1 MFRNNNHKV
10 LQFSG
15 IFILLFMLVACNAKT
30 DNKKNQSKQN
40 NTSMNMDMPNMN
52 MDMSN
57 MPMDSSSSDTLNFV
71 LKPTNEYV
79 RSGVPLA
86 ALQRSE
92 EEIEVDALG
101 KVVYDTRQ
109 IGSISARISGRI
121 EKLYVRFRYQ
131 KISAGQKIMDIYSP
145 EILTAEENLLFLL
158 KNDQSNI
165 SLINASKQK
174 LLLLGMSEDQLN
186 KIILTQK
193 PDFTI
198 SVYSKYSG
206 HIHEAGAM
214 MGNAEQPA
222 PGAMRDI
229 SLITEELSLKEGMY
243 VQKGQTILSVYNPN
257 HAWAILNFY
266 GDKQAIIHTGSP
278 VRIVPETAPAK
289 DFRARVNFIEP
300 FYRKEN
306 KTVTARVYFDNSN
319 LQIPIGSQ
327 VRATIFGN
335 TESANWLPETA
346 VVSLGLD
353 KVVFIKHDIGFKAHK
368 VLTGITY
375 KNKIQVLQ
383 GLTAKDTVA
392 ANAQYLMDS
401 ESFIKVNE

>member
-1 MFRNNNHKV
+1 MFRNNKHKAF
-10 LQFSG
+10 QFSG
-15 IFILLFMLVACNAKT
+15 IFILLFLLVACNTKT
-30 DNKKNQSKQN
+30 DDKKNQAAKT
-40 NTSMNMDMPNMN
+40 NTAMNMDMPDMNMN
-52 MDMSN
+52 MSN
-57 MPMDSSSSDTLNFV
+57 TPTETVASDTLNFV

-86 ALQRSE
+86 SLQTSE

-101 KVVYDTRQ
+101 RVVYDTRQ

-121 EKLYVRFRYQ
+121 EKLYVRYRYQ
-131 KISAGQKIMDIYSP
+131 KVNAGEKIMDIYSP
-145 EILTAEENLLFLL
+145 EISTAEENLLFLL
-158 KNDQSNI
+158 KNDATNT
-165 SLINASKQK
+165 SLISAAKQK
-174 LLLLGMSEDQLN
+174 LLLLGMSEEQLN
-186 KIILTQK
+186 KIMITQK

-198 SVYSKYSG
+198 SVYSKYTG
-206 HIHEAGAM
+206 HIHEAGSM
-214 MGNAEQPA
+214 MGNAEQA
-222 PGAMRDI
+222 SPGAMRDI

-243 VQKGQTILSVYNPN
+243 VQKGQTILSVYDPN
-257 HAWAILNFY
+257 HAWALLNFY
-266 GDKQAIIHTGSP
+266 GDKQAIIHPGSP
-278 VRIVPETAPAK
+278 VRIVPETAPDK
-289 DFRARVNFIEP
+289 DFRAAINFIEP
-300 FYRKEN
+300 FYRKDS
-306 KTVTARVYFDNSN
+306 KTVTARVYFDNSK

-327 VRATIFGN
+327 VSATIFGN

-368 VLTGITY
+368 VSTGIIY

-392 ANAQYLMDS
+392 ANGQYLMDS